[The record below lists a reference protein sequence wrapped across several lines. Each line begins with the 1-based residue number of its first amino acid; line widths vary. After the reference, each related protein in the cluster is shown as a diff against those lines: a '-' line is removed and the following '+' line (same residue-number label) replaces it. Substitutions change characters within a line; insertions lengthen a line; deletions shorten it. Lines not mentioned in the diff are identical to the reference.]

1 MALRKHRRSLF
12 GTIML
17 ALILIIFA
25 CFMALPVIYTIA
37 SSLKP
42 PEEFFIFPPRIL
54 VQSPTLDNFKSLAS
68 NLASSWVPFER
79 YLFNSIYMSVISTV
93 AYVIVA
99 ALAAYPLAKHQFPGK
114 AALNSMIT
122 LALMFTAAVLS
133 IPQYIILS
141 VLGWIDTPLAV
152 MAPAMASTMG
162 VFLCVQFLETL
173 PYSVLESAR
182 MDGAGE
188 WRVWWSSVVP
198 NIRPALFTMVIFQ
211 FQAAWNSTGA
221 NVIYNE
227 ALKTLPAAMTQ
238 IASAGIARAGVGSA
252 SAFILM
258 IPPVLVFILSQANVM
273 ETMAH
278 SGIKD

>member
-17 ALILIIFA
+17 ALVLIIFA

-42 PEEFFIFPPRIL
+42 PLEFFIFPPRIL
-54 VQSPTLDNFKSLAS
+54 VQSPTLDNFKALAS

-188 WRVWWSSVVP
+188 WRVWWSIVP